1 MTSPYD
7 GVPQAAWSKV
17 TQKLIDAHPLEPKEI
32 VDVVL
37 ASWNSI
43 FDSTMGTH
51 GFKIGKDIFPGP
63 QIMGFFL
70 HEFIPLE
77 LGARYPGI
85 WRTCAATNEKDIVY
99 VPDQRFSVEVKTSSN
114 KSRIFGNRSY
124 AQETTGDKK
133 DKSGYYLAVNF
144 EKVQGGGKIPRVLLI
159 RFGWLDS
166 TDWRGQAAATGQQA
180 SLAPETEAAKLH
192 VLYKA
197 A

>member
-1 MTSPYD
+1 MMSPYD
-7 GVPQAAWSKV
+7 GVPSADWPKI
-17 TQKLIDAHPLEPKEI
+17 TKKLIERHPLNPKEI

-43 FDSTMGTH
+43 FDSAMGTH

-63 QIMGFFL
+63 QMMGFFL

-77 LGARYPGI
+77 LEARYPGT
-85 WRTCAATNEKDIVY
+85 WRTCRATNEKDLVY
-99 VPDQRFSVEVKTSSN
+99 VPDDHFSVEVKTSSN

-124 AQETTGDKK
+124 AQETTGGKK

-144 EKVQGGGKIPRVLLI
+144 EKVVEGGSRPRVLLI

-180 SLAPETEAAKLH
+180 SLAPETEAAKLL

-197 A
+197 

>member
-7 GVPQAAWSKV
+7 GVSSTSWSKV
-17 TQKLIDAHPLEPKEI
+17 TQKLIDAHPLDLKEI

-43 FDSTMGTH
+43 FDSAMGTH

-77 LGARYPGI
+77 LGARYPGT
-85 WRTCAATNEKDIVY
+85 WRTCRATNEKDLVY
-99 VPDQRFSVEVKTSSN
+99 VPDDRFSVEVKTSSN

-144 EKVQGGGKIPRVLLI
+144 EKVVEGGARPRILLI

-180 SLAPETEAAKLH
+180 SLAPETEAAKLL

-197 A
+197 

>member
-1 MTSPYD
+1 MTSPYT
-7 GVPQAAWSKV
+7 GVHQSGWAPITRQLV
-17 TQKLIDAHPLEPKEI
+17 QDHPLETSET

-43 FDSTMGTH
+43 FDSVMGTH
-51 GFKIGKDIFPGP
+51 GFKIGKDIWPGP

-77 LGARYPGI
+77 LGARHPGV
-85 WRTCAATNEKDIVY
+85 WRRCNATNEKDIVHI
-99 VPDQRFSVEVKTSSN
+99 PDDRFSVEVKTSSN

-124 AQETTGDKK
+124 AQEAVANKK

-144 EKVQGGGKIPRVLLI
+144 EKFRADGKRPRVLLV
-159 RFGWLDS
+159 RFGWIDS

-180 SLAPETEAAKLH
+180 SLAPDLEAAKLLE
-192 VLYKA
+192 LYRA
-197 A
+197 S

>member
-7 GVPQAAWSKV
+7 GFPPTSWSQV
-17 TQKLIDAHPLEPKEI
+17 TQNLVDAHPLDSKEI

-43 FDSTMGTH
+43 FDSAMGTH
-51 GFKIGKDIFPGP
+51 GFRIGKDIFPSP

-85 WRTCAATNEKDIVY
+85 WRTCRTTNEKDLVY
-99 VPDQRFSVEVKTSSN
+99 VPDDRFSVEVKTSSH

-124 AQETTGDKK
+124 AQETTADKK

-144 EKVQGGGKIPRVLLI
+144 GKVVEGRERPLVLLI

-180 SLAPETEAAKLH
+180 SLAPDTEAAKLL
-192 VLYKA
+192 VLYRA
-197 A
+197 